1 MALGVSFSNYKKTIK
16 GDFSGGLTAAIIA
29 LPMGLAF
36 GMASGL
42 GAAAGL
48 YTAVALAIVA
58 AFVGGTKTLIS
69 DPTGPM
75 SLVAA
80 LVIAEGVDLYNGLE
94 GAMPYIT
101 GTFVLAGLFQFVFG
115 FLKIAQYVKYISYP
129 VISGFMGGIGC
140 IIIILQLNEL
150 LGAHN
155 PPGGVIGV
163 ITNPDHFLS
172 HLVPEATFL
181 GLGTIALIYIVP
193 KINPKLPATLIS
205 LVVMTVISLFVRAE
219 FYTIGEISTQIPSIN
234 LGFIGS
240 FDSATFG
247 SMFANAIALAALGT
261 VDTLLSSVVA
271 DNLTKTKHNGNR
283 ELFGQGL
290 GNLFC
295 GLIGGLPGAGST
307 TGTVININSGGRSNL
322 SGIFKGL
329 CLGIMIVFLGKFI
342 AYVPTAV
349 LAGILMT
356 VGIGIIDFKGIKKL
370 IVYPQQDTLVLALV
384 LLVTVFHDLLVAV
397 AIGMVLSSFQFM
409 SKMSKLVASNTKAS
423 ELEKVDAGLK
433 IPTELE
439 GKVHVQI
446 LDGPLFF
453 GFTDKFRSDT
463 VMVDGIEALLI
474 SMHKVP
480 FVDTSGLYA
489 IADIY
494 QEYADKGIE
503 VCIVGVQDAIFKQ
516 FEEQEIIPNLIPEEK
531 FYNTIRTTIKYL
543 KYLLIEAKQIE
554 EDEAVKAWLAKDPRL
569 QKNGGSLQENKKPSQ
584 PGKLDEAD
592 PLEDNN

>member
-1 MALGVSFSNYKKTIK
+1 MGLNIDFSIYKKSIK

-48 YTAVALAIVA
+48 YTAIALAIVA

-75 SLVAA
+75 ALVAA
-80 LVIAEGVDLYNGLE
+80 LVIAEGMEIYGGVEN
-94 GAMPYIT
+94 AMPYIT
-101 GTFVLAGLFQFVFG
+101 GTFVMAGLFQFLFG

-150 LGAHN
+150 VGAHN
-155 PPGGVIGV
+155 PPGGVLGV
-163 ITNPDHFLS
+163 IMHPDHCLN

-181 GLGTIALIYIVP
+181 GLGTILLIYIVP

-205 LVVMTVISLFVRAE
+205 LVVMTIISLFVRAD
-219 FYTIGEISTQIPSIN
+219 FYTIGEISTEIPSID

-240 FDSATFG
+240 FDSSSFG

-290 GNLFC
+290 GNLLC
-295 GLIGGLPGAGST
+295 GLIGALPGAGST

-329 CLGIMIVFLGKFI
+329 LLGLMVIFLGGFI

-370 IVYPQQDTLVLALV
+370 VVHPQQDTLVLALV
-384 LLVTVFHDLLVAV
+384 LLITVFHDLLVAV
-397 AIGMVLSSFQFM
+397 AVGMVLSSFQFM
-409 SKMSKLVASNTKAS
+409 SKMSQLVASNTKAS

-433 IPTELE
+433 IPAELE

-463 VMVDGIEALLI
+463 VVVEGIEALLI

-494 QEYADKGIE
+494 QEYAEKGIE
-503 VCIVGVQDAIFKQ
+503 VCIVGVQDSIFKQ
-516 FEEQEIIPNLIPEEK
+516 FEEQEIIPQHIPEEK

-543 KYLLIEAKQIE
+543 NYLLIEAKQIE
-554 EDEAVKAWLAKDPRL
+554 QDEAVKAWLAQDPRL
-569 QKNGGSLQENKKPSQ
+569 NKDK
-584 PGKLDEAD
+584 
-592 PLEDNN
+592 ED